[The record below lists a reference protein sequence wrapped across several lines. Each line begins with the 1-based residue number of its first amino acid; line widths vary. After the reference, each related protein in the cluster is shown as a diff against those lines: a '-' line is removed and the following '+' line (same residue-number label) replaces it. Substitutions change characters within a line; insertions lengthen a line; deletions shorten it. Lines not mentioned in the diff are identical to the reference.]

1 MPYITTPDG
10 IDLHYHDWG
19 HGEPVVLIHG
29 WPLTSDMWEHQIAF
43 LATNGYRVIAYDRR
57 GFGKSSK
64 PYGLE
69 GYDVLADDLAAIVN
83 QLDLTG
89 ATLVGMSMGGGEV
102 VRYLS
107 RHGASRISKAVL
119 LSSVAPFMLK
129 TDSNPDGTPIAK
141 FDEMRENVKKDR
153 FAFFQDFA
161 SQFYG
166 RSVINHSVSQGVLDW
181 TFSMAVQASTKSTY
195 DGIGTFG
202 ETDMREEMKR
212 LTTAFLVIHGTGD
225 KVVPIEAAGRAA
237 AKLLPNS
244 TLIEYDGAPHG
255 LLMTEPDRLNAD
267 LLNFLGGNKAPTVTL
282 SQV

>member
-10 IDLHYHDWG
+10 TDIHYHDWG

-29 WPLTSDMWEHQIAF
+29 WPLTAEMWEHQIAF
-43 LATNGYRVIAYDRR
+43 LASNGYRVLAYDRR

-69 GYDVLADDLAAIVN
+69 GYDVLADDLAALMN
-83 QLDLTG
+83 QLNLSG

-107 RHGASRISKAVL
+107 RHGSARVSKAVL
-119 LSSVAPFMLK
+119 LSSIAPYLLK
-129 TDSNPDGTPIAK
+129 TDSNPEGVPIEK
-141 FDEMRENVKKDR
+141 LDEMRENIKKDR
-153 FAFFQDFA
+153 FAFLQEFA
-161 SQFYG
+161 PQFYG
-166 RSVINHSVSQGVLDW
+166 RSVVHHSVSQGVLDW

-195 DGIGTFG
+195 DGVGTFG
-202 ETDMREEMKR
+202 ETDLREEMKG
-212 LTTAFLVIHGTGD
+212 LTTPFLIIHGTGD
-225 KVVPIEAAGRAA
+225 KIVPIDASARAA

-255 LLMTEPDRLNAD
+255 LLMTEPDRLNGD
-267 LLNFLGGNKAPTVTL
+267 LLNFLGGSKAPTIKVA
-282 SQV
+282 QI